1 MRDKDMIDPIKSQTK
16 PSAGKNPVLKKEMSH
31 LETLPLEDLEKQLGT
46 SVEGLTE
53 EEAKKRLAQYGP
65 NALEEEKGNPLLK
78 FLSYFWGPIPWM
90 IEAAAILSGI
100 VQHWVDLIIIVVLL
114 VFNAVVGFWQEHQAA
129 NAVEALKKQLAHR
142 ARVKRDGNWEE
153 VDAATLVPGDIIRL
167 RLGDIIPADAKLA
180 EGDYLSV
187 DQSALT
193 GESLPVDKKPG
204 DVGYSGS
211 IAKQGEML
219 ALVTATGMNTYFG
232 KTARLVSSAKS
243 ISHFQRAVLTIG
255 DYLIYLSLGL
265 ASLLVLS
272 MLFRGD
278 SLFSLF
284 QFALILI
291 VSAIPVAMPAVLSVT
306 MAIGAVTLAK
316 MKAIVTRLE
325 SIEEM
330 AGMDILCSDKTGT
343 LTQNRLTLGEPV
355 LFGAKDAQEMILMG
369 SLASKSEDRD
379 AIDMAVISGLKDSKT
394 LDAYT
399 QLKFIPFDPVHKR
412 TEAEIK
418 GPSGES
424 FKVTKGAPQVVLAL
438 CGAEREL
445 ADRINAKV
453 DEFATQGFR
462 TLGVARSDTGG
473 AWQFLGLLPLFD
485 PPREDSAE
493 TIQHAGEHGISMKM
507 VTGDNLAI
515 AKQIASQLG
524 LGKDIHVADEFFGEG
539 NEQPAVSP
547 QQALQVDAADGFAQ
561 VFPEH
566 KFEIVKTL
574 QALGHIVGMTGDG
587 VNDAPA
593 LKQAN
598 TGIAVSGATDA
609 ARSAAAL
616 VLTAPGLSVILRA
629 VEEARTIFERM
640 NSYAIYRITE
650 TIRIMFFVVM
660 AMIVF
665 NFYPITTIMIILLAL
680 LNDLPIMTIAYDNT
694 WLDPKPVRWDMQ
706 RVLSIATV
714 LGLIGV
720 VETFGLLIIAKTLL
734 KLDQTHIQTF
744 IYLKLAVAGHLTL
757 FVARTRRP
765 FLTKPYPAPVL
776 LIAILGTQAVAA
788 LIAGFG
794 ILVAPIPWSYVGLV
808 WAYCLAWVFI
818 EDWAK
823 LHVYDHLALSG
834 KRHSV
839 FLDLIKSPLHYHGAT
854 TTRWAKRRSTGLQ
867 S

>member
-1 MRDKDMIDPIKSQTK
+1 MIDSK
-16 PSAGKNPVLKKEMSH
+16 KNPSVVRNPAPKKEIDH
-31 LETLPLEDLEKQLGT
+31 LEPLPLEDLEKQLGT
-46 SVEGLTE
+46 SMEGLTQ

-65 NALEEEKGNPLLK
+65 NALEERKANPLLK

-100 VQHWVDLIIIVVLL
+100 VQHWVDLVIIVVLL

-142 ARVKRDGNWEE
+142 ARVKRDGNWGE

-167 RLGDIIPADAKLA
+167 RLGDIIPADVKLV

-193 GESLPVDKKPG
+193 GESLPVDKRPG
-204 DVGYSGS
+204 DVAYSGS

-243 ISHFQRAVLTIG
+243 VSHFQRAVLTIG

-265 ASLLVLS
+265 ACLLVLS

-355 LFGAKDAQEMILMG
+355 VFGAKDAEEMILMG

-379 AIDMAVISGLKDSKT
+379 AIDMAVISGLRDSKT

-418 GPSGES
+418 GPSGGS

-438 CGAEREL
+438 CRVEGEL
-445 ADRINAKV
+445 VDRINARV
-453 DEFATQGFR
+453 YEFAAQGFR
-462 TLGVARSDTGG
+462 TLGVARSDSEGV
-473 AWQFLGLLPLFD
+473 WQFLGLLPLFD

-493 TIQHAGEHGISMKM
+493 TIQHAGEHGISVKM

-515 AKQIASQLG
+515 ARQIASRLG
-524 LGKDIHVADEFFGEG
+524 LGKDIHVADEFFSEG
-539 NEQPAVSP
+539 DEQRTVSP
-547 QQALQVDAADGFAQ
+547 QEALQVEAADGFAQ

-574 QALGHIVGMTGDG
+574 QSLGHIVGMTGDG

-616 VLTAPGLSVILRA
+616 VLTAPGLSVIVRA

-694 WLDPKPVRWDMQ
+694 WLDPKPVRWEMR

-720 VETFGLLIIAKTLL
+720 VETFGLLIIAKVLL
-734 KLDQTHIQTF
+734 KLDQAQIQTF

-854 TTRWAKRRSTGLQ
+854 TTRWAKGRSTGLQ

>member
-1 MRDKDMIDPIKSQTK
+1 MIEAADSRKDPSTDKGPAFRTARNSIE
-16 PSAGKNPVLKKEMSH
+16 N
-31 LETLPLEDLEKQLGT
+31 LPLEELEKQLGT
-46 SVEGLTE
+46 SLEGLSQ
-53 EEAKKRLAQYGP
+53 EEAEKRLVQYGP
-65 NALEEEKGNPLLK
+65 NALEEEKVNPLLK

-90 IEAAAILSGI
+90 IEVAAILSA
-100 VQHWVDLIIIVVLL
+100 VVRHWVDLIIIVVLL

-129 NAVEALKKQLAHR
+129 NAVEALKKQLAHT
-142 ARVKRDGNWEE
+142 ARVKRNGNWAE

-193 GESLPVDKKPG
+193 GESLPVDKKSG
-204 DVGYSGS
+204 DVAYSGS
-211 IAKQGEML
+211 IAKQGEMV

-232 KTARLVSSAKS
+232 KTAKLVSSAKS
-243 ISHFQRAVLTIG
+243 VSHFQRAVLTIG

-265 ASLLVLS
+265 ATLLVLS
-272 MLFRGD
+272 MLFRGA
-278 SLFSLF
+278 SLLSLF

-291 VSAIPVAMPAVLSVT
+291 VAAIPVAMPAVLSVT

-343 LTQNRLTLGEPV
+343 LTQNKLTLGEPA

-379 AIDMAVISGLKDSKT
+379 AIDMAVISGLRDSKT
-394 LDAYT
+394 LEPYT
-399 QLKFIPFDPVHKR
+399 QQKFIPFDPVHKR

-418 GPSGES
+418 GPDGKS
-424 FKVTKGAPQVVLAL
+424 FKVTKGAPQVVLSL
-438 CGAEREL
+438 CRPERDLAEKV
-445 ADRINAKV
+445 NAKV
-453 DEFATQGFR
+453 NEFATQGFR
-462 TLGVARSDTGG
+462 TLGVARSGSEG
-473 AWQFLGLLPLFD
+473 AWHFLGLLSLFD

-493 TIQHAGEHGISMKM
+493 TIKHAGEHGVAVKM

-515 AKQIASQLG
+515 AKQIASQLE
-524 LGKDIHVADEFFGEG
+524 LGTDIHVADEFFKDGG
-539 NEQPAVSP
+539 KQSTVSP
-547 QQALQVDAADGFAQ
+547 QQALQVEAADGFAQ

-574 QALGHIVGMTGDG
+574 QAQGHIVGMTGDG

-616 VLTAPGLSVILRA
+616 VLTAPGLSVIIRA

-650 TIRIMFFVVM
+650 TIRIMFFVVL

-694 WLDPKPVRWDMQ
+694 WLDPKPVRWVMR

-720 VETFGLLIIAKTLL
+720 IETFGLLVIAKEIL
-734 KLDQTHIQTF
+734 KLSQAQIQSF

-776 LIAILGTQAVAA
+776 LIAILATQAVAA
-788 LIAGFG
+788 LIVGFG
-794 ILVAPIPWSYVGLV
+794 FLVAPIPWSYVGLV

-823 LHVYDHLALSG
+823 LHVYNHLALSG
-834 KRHSV
+834 KRHST
-839 FLDLIKSPLHYHGAT
+839 FLERIKTPLHPHSGPAG
-854 TTRWAKRRSTGLQ
+854 R
-867 S
+867 